1 MGQHGGFHAGTAH
14 FVDGGAPYRQGQPG
28 GDCRLACRGLAKA
41 GRQHTSEDEF
51 LHLVGANAGSLD
63 SGLYGNGTELR
74 RCAVG
79 EIPLEAA
86 NRGTGD
92 RYDNYGIFGHGLFA
106 EKMDAVYLAAIRRAP
121 SRRMTS
127 PFRYSFKRMCSTR
140 AAYSAGLPIRAGNGT
155 VLPSA
160 SCTSAGMPSS
170 IGVSM
175 MPGATVITRMPQRES
190 SRASG
195 NVIATTPPLEAA

>member
-14 FVDGGAPYRQGQPG
+14 FVDSGAAHRQGQSG
-28 GDCRLACRGLAKA
+28 GDCHLARRGLAEA

-51 LHLVGANAGSLD
+51 LHLVGANPGSLD
-63 SGLYGNGTELR
+63 SGLYGNGAELR
-74 RCAVG
+74 GCAAG

-92 RYDNYGIFGHGLFA
+92 RYYNDGIFGHGLFA
-106 EKMDAVYLAAIRRAP
+106 EKMVAVYLAAIRMAP

-160 SCTSAGMPSS
+160 SCTSPGMPSTIGLS
-170 IGVSM
+170 II
-175 MPGATVITRMPQRES
+175 PRATAIPRIPPRDS
-190 SRASG
+190 SPPRA
-195 NVIATTPPLEAA
+195 